1 MQHYKLMMQV
11 LTKRHSGHI
20 ESFKKALKTHSE
32 NVQQR
37 QKRVGER
44 CENKRSFF
52 YIDTNRTYI
61 ICIFLYIYRLWGWTC
76 SIYSNR
82 IIRSNNTIETVVLL
96 GPQLCF

>member
-44 CENKRSFF
+44 CEKK
-52 YIDTNRTYI
+52 
-61 ICIFLYIYRLWGWTC
+61 LY
-76 SIYSNR
+76 
-82 IIRSNNTIETVVLL
+82 
-96 GPQLCF
+96 

>member
-44 CENKRSFF
+44 CEKKRSFF
-52 YIDTNRTYI
+52 LLEHISSVSFSTFID
-61 ICIFLYIYRLWGWTC
+61 CGAGLVQSAPLLAVF
-76 SIYSNR
+76 
-82 IIRSNNTIETVVLL
+82 TVHL
-96 GPQLCF
+96 